1 MLKKYRIR
9 DYDFKLVIM
18 LIAISVIGI
27 LAIGSAE
34 KSVQDKQIMGLVM
47 GVFLMII
54 ISLFDYT
61 ALLNLYYEC
70 GTASVGG
77 TDGFQSRR
85 CTAMVFHFGNSVSA
99 VRTCKNPVDFVLCT
113 VYYETEGEIE
123 FISHADTDRGIVSAA
138 AVSDLSP
145 A

>member
-34 KSVQDKQIMGLVM
+34 KSVQDKQIMGLVL

-54 ISLFDYT
+54 ISLFDYS
-61 ALLNLYYEC
+61 ALLNLYWIFYILNVVLLMLVEFM
-70 GTASVGG
+70 GSKAGG
-77 TDGFQSRR
+77 AQRWFSIFGIRFQPSELAKLGIIVYFAQSISRKR
-85 CTAMVFHFGNSVSA
+85 
-99 VRTCKNPVDFVLCT
+99 
-113 VYYETEGEIE
+113 
-123 FISHADTDRGIVSAA
+123 
-138 AVSDLSP
+138 
-145 A
+145 

>member
-61 ALLNLYYEC
+61 EI
-70 GTASVGG
+70 GRASCRERV
-77 TDGFQSRR
+77 
-85 CTAMVFHFGNSVSA
+85 
-99 VRTCKNPVDFVLCT
+99 
-113 VYYETEGEIE
+113 
-123 FISHADTDRGIVSAA
+123 
-138 AVSDLSP
+138 
-145 A
+145 